1 MFFPFFLPFILHNFI
16 SATVQFSVHVQLL
29 SACSEVCAVI
39 ECDSLSLHFSLNI
52 KGNFLSFA
60 HYFMSCKL
68 SRE

>member
-16 SATVQFSVHVQLL
+16 SATVQFSVQLL

>member
-1 MFFPFFLPFILHNFI
+1 MCFPFFFLPFILHNFI
-16 SATVQFSVHVQLL
+16 SATVQFSVQLL